1 MAGKTNYD
9 CDRDSMKSVFLRAW
23 LICGGLDIAYAGIVT
38 VAQRGTL
45 PKMLRSVASGPFG
58 DGAAEW
64 GMGGSLLGL
73 ATHFSIMAAMVAFF
87 LLIVRPFRLHSIHP
101 WLLGA
106 LYGTVLYGVMYCV
119 VLAMRYP
126 ANFPQS
132 DPAKIAISLFPHIFL
147 VGIPLALI
155 ERRSRK
161 GG

>member
-1 MAGKTNYD
+1 MSNK
-9 CDRDSMKSVFLRAW
+9 RDSLKPVFLRAW
-23 LICGGLDIAYAGIVT
+23 LICGALDITYAGIVT
-38 VAQRGTL
+38 VAQGVTV
-45 PKMLRSVASGPFG
+45 PKMLRGVASGPFG
-58 DGAAEW
+58 DSAADW

-87 LLIVRPFRLHSIHP
+87 LLIVRQRRLHVINP

-106 LYGTVLYGVMYCV
+106 LYGTGLYGVMYCI

-132 DPAKIAISLFPHIFL
+132 DPIKIAISLFPHIFL
-147 VGIPLALI
+147 VGIPMALI

-161 GG
+161 EG